1 MNPVLNY
8 RQSRR
13 SACDRC
19 RGFKLRCERD
29 HVNGRSCERCLKAQV
44 VCTTSINHPSSN
56 YLSSKIGHCSYQG
69 DFDPRS
75 MGFERHSMPILH
87 KSTNSKVKKTPSAG
101 NVRKPEYPRYNSW
114 PYPENFSPWI
124 TEDTTPFSVDMGFQA
139 SYPATVFPFDQ
150 WNEQQTPW
158 TAGLNPML
166 PVEDF
171 FFQSDYRPN
180 PQTLA
185 PDVLLMEQS
194 NFQDESH
201 NSVVSSL
208 PSEPP
213 NILDPCPSTVIDGS
227 WDAPWDRIPAVA
239 ENEKQGTTSTTDWS
253 TTKIYNVRKRLLKL
267 NLELIDDLE
276 LLEADADI
284 LQPSAFFGD
293 DISFSLGKLDIPI
306 FRMLSHSTQFLEI
319 LQSGIGP
326 SEDSSRFI
334 PSIESP
340 LGELNIFEDVKSP
353 PQDVKQRGI
362 STASSHDSS
371 HRRINL
377 SLLDQPGTLF
387 APKCDVSTSMGV
399 LTVYCHLIRV
409 YRAIFSQIYQLFL
422 LVPPV
427 DAAAFLLL
435 PGLQYGQFQMD
446 GNLTVQMQFFIDFST
461 EMLAKIEQ
469 ALGMSCSDMDGVT
482 SPVAS
487 ILGSG
492 PLASVRDHIMT
503 QEQVECGIP
512 LKETMNCLRKLVK
525 DPVDL

>member
-1 MNPVLNY
+1 MNPALNY

-44 VCTTSINHPSSN
+44 LCTTSINHPSSN
-56 YLSSKIGHCSYQG
+56 YLSSKSGHCSYQG
-69 DFDPRS
+69 DCDPRS

-87 KSTNSKVKKTPSAG
+87 KSTNSKVKKSLSAG
-101 NVRKPEYPRYNSW
+101 NVRKPEYPKYNSW
-114 PYPENFSPWI
+114 PYPENFSPWV
-124 TEDTTPFSVDMGFQA
+124 TEDTTPFSVDMGFQAA

-150 WNEQQTPW
+150 WNEQQPPW
-158 TAGLNPML
+158 TTGLNPML

-171 FFQSDYRPN
+171 FIQSDYGLYPQKLVPN
-180 PQTLA
+180 A
-185 PDVLLMEQS
+185 LLMEPF
-194 NFQDESH
+194 NLQDESY

-213 NILDPCPSTVIDGS
+213 NILDPCPSTVMDGIWGAS
-227 WDAPWDRIPAVA
+227 WDRIPAVA
-239 ENEKQGTTSTTDWS
+239 ENEKQGTISTTDWS
-253 TTKIYNVRKRLLKL
+253 TTNNYNVRKRLLIL

-276 LLEADADI
+276 LLEADVDI

-293 DISFSLGKLDIPI
+293 DISFSAGKLDIPI

-319 LQSGIGP
+319 LQSGIGSSENP
-326 SEDSSRFI
+326 SHVI
-334 PSIESP
+334 PSIEFS
-340 LGELNIFEDVKSP
+340 LGELNTFEDVKSS
-353 PQDVKQRGI
+353 PQNVKQRGA
-362 STASSHDSS
+362 STASSNDSS
-371 HRRINL
+371 HRRINP
-377 SLLDQPGTLF
+377 SLLDQPGTLL
-387 APKCDVSTSMGV
+387 PPQCDVSTSMGI

-409 YRAIFSQIYQLFL
+409 YRAIFSQIYQLFI

-446 GNLTVQMQFFIDFST
+446 GNLTVQMQFLIDFST

-469 ALGMSCSDMDGVT
+469 ALGMPCSDMDGVT

-503 QEQVECGIP
+503 QEQVQCGIP
-512 LKETMNCLRKLVK
+512 LKETMNCLRELLK
-525 DPVDL
+525 DPVD